1 MPSSV
6 SSPSAVP
13 ASLAKDRLGVWAVM
27 MFAMTA
33 ATPLLV
39 VGALVVSAWAGT
51 GVVGYPLAFVLIGI
65 VLAIFAAGYVAMAR
79 HVVNAG
85 AFYSYI
91 ALGANKA
98 LGVGASFVAVL
109 AYNMLQIGLYGL
121 FGFVAQGLFQQ
132 HFNWNIKWWVYALV
146 AWAVVALMG
155 ALRVDINSKI
165 LGILLLAE
173 IVVVVI

>member
-1 MPSSV
+1 
-6 SSPSAVP
+6 
-13 ASLAKDRLGVWAVM
+13 
-27 MFAMTA
+27 
-33 ATPLLV
+33 
-39 VGALVVSAWAGT
+39 
-51 GVVGYPLAFVLIGI
+51 
-65 VLAIFAAGYVAMAR
+65 MAR

-146 AWAVVALMG
+146 AWAVGALMG

-173 IVVVVI
+173 IVVVVIFDVVDLGHPLNGSVSVTAFEPKQLFVTGVGAAFAVVITAFTG

>member
-1 MPSSV
+1 AFARATRAQSLQIAPAWSPNATSNVGRSHDQCLVDATAAALSHRAHPHVPLVPMEFLMPTSV
-6 SSPSAVP
+6 SPRTASS
-13 ASLAKDRLGVWAVM
+13 ASLARNRLGVTAVI

-39 VGALVVSAWAGT
+39 VGALVVTAWAGT
-51 GVVGYPLAFVLIGI
+51 GVVGMPLAFVLIGI

-98 LGVGASFVAVL
+98 
-109 AYNMLQIGLYGL
+109 
-121 FGFVAQGLFQQ
+121 
-132 HFNWNIKWWVYALV
+132 
-146 AWAVVALMG
+146 
-155 ALRVDINSKI
+155 
-165 LGILLLAE
+165 
-173 IVVVVI
+173 